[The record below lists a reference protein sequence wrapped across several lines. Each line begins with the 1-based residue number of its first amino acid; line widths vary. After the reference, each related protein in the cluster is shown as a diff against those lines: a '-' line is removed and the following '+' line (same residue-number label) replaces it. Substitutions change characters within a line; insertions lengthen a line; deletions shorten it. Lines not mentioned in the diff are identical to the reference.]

1 MSPPS
6 YSEMSAPPNSESRLT
21 AVFEAAVDGIL
32 IIDAEGRIQT
42 VNPAVERMFGW
53 SAGELAAKNVKML
66 MPPPYREEHDGY
78 LHRYLTTGEKRIIGI
93 GREVVAQRRDG
104 STLPIWLSVA
114 EIHEDGKRLFAG
126 IVRDIS
132 DLKAAQAAREQLI
145 AELEVKNAELERF
158 TYTVSHDLKSPL
170 ITIKGFVGQLERSV
184 DAGKMDRFRID
195 VARIAA
201 AADKLRT
208 LLDDVLELSRIGR
221 VVHPPE
227 DVPLDA
233 VVAETLELL
242 DAPIRQRGAAISVA
256 TGMPVVRADRTRLRE
271 IVQNLVEN
279 ALKFS
284 VDTPRIEI
292 GARPDGG
299 FAVCH
304 VRDHGQGI
312 EPRYVDRIFG
322 LFEQLDRDA
331 SGTGIGLAL
340 VRRIVEVHG
349 GKAWGESEGP
359 GTGTTMYFSLPLAI
373 RQPVEP
379 SP

>member
-1 MSPPS
+1 MPTP
-6 YSEMSAPPNSESRLT
+6 ANSESRLT

-32 IIDAEGRIQT
+32 IIDARGLIQT

-53 SAGELAAKNVKML
+53 PADELTGKNVKML
-66 MPPPYREEHDGY
+66 MPAPYREEHDGY

-114 EIHEDGKRLFAG
+114 EIHEDGQRLFAG

-184 DAGKMDRFRID
+184 EAGKMDRFRAD

-221 VVHPPE
+221 VVRPPE
-227 DVPLDA
+227 DVGLDA
-233 VVAETLELL
+233 VVTETLELL
-242 DAPIRQRGAAISVA
+242 DAPIRNRGAQISVA
-256 TGMPVVRADRTRLRE
+256 AGMPVVRADRTRLRE

-284 VDTPRIEI
+284 ADTPRIEI
-292 GARPDGG
+292 GARVEGR

-304 VRDHGQGI
+304 VRDHGLGV
-312 EPRYVDRIFG
+312 EARYIDRIFG

-349 GKAWGESEGP
+349 GRAWGESEGP
-359 GTGTTMYFSLPLAI
+359 GTGTTMYFTLPLATLA
-373 RQPVEP
+373 PSEP
-379 SP
+379 TP